1 MALQTEIDAPE
12 EQAVL
17 AEAVERIKVLARKGG
32 APMAGVASVEAINEY
47 APPGA
52 QPTDILPEC
61 RTVVA
66 VGVESSP
73 GGAWHTP
80 DPRIMG
86 IVSNNRLS
94 KAKDVAW
101 KIAEFIES
109 EYGYFAMPYG
119 TYALGSGGW
128 DPVLSFKLVAEL
140 AGIGS
145 RSLAGGMILNADHGF
160 PYIGLCL
167 TSMPLPATGPVEE
180 DVCPHPSCFKMWEQ
194 YGTTP
199 CINICP
205 MCLSGSVDEDGKIEY
220 WAYDRHRCA
229 PRANYSRPR
238 LLNMLADVMTEED
251 PERRKILIHGSE
263 FSHHISAIA
272 NSTEISGQCFE
283 CIRVCPVDRNRR
295 LKQRS

>member
-1 MALQTEIDAPE
+1 MTNQPTTQPGSENEMLA
-12 EQAVL
+12 QA
-17 AEAVERIKVLARKGG
+17 AKRIKALAHSAG

-47 APPGA
+47 APPGT
-52 QPTDILPEC
+52 QPTDILPEA
-61 RTVVA
+61 RAVVM

-73 GGAWHTP
+73 GGAWRTP
-80 DPRIMG
+80 EPRFMG

-94 KAKDVAW
+94 KAKDVAY

-109 EYGYFAMPYG
+109 EFGYYAMPYG

-128 DPVLSFKLVAEL
+128 DPVLSFKLCAEL

-145 RSLAGGMILNADHGF
+145 RSLAGGMILNANHGF
-160 PYIGLCL
+160 PYLGLCL
-167 TSMPLPATGPVEE
+167 TSMPLPADGPTQE
-180 DVCPHPSCFKMWEQ
+180 DVCPHPSCVKMWEQ

-205 MCLSGSVDEDGKIEY
+205 MCLSGSIDDEGKIEY

-229 PRANYSRPR
+229 PRANYTRPR
-238 LLNMLADVMTEED
+238 LLNMLAEVMTETD
-251 PERRKILIHGSE
+251 LERRKLLIHGPE
-263 FSHHISAIA
+263 FSHHVSAIA